1 MTTIR
6 LRTRLGDDPKMS
18 MRYEWFRDLHGMAHD
33 CAVAHALLRAVG
45 ELKEARIT
53 RGGRSDII
61 AWIHERAAE
70 ILASDFG
77 IPATQRSEGEEG

>member
-18 MRYEWFRDLHGMAHD
+18 MRYEWFRNLHGMAND
-33 CAVAHALLRAVG
+33 CAVAHALLRAMDK
-45 ELKEARIT
+45 LYLSD
-53 RGGRSDII
+53 RSG
-61 AWIHERAAE
+61 AKASVNFLRYYAAE

-77 IPATQRSEGEEG
+77 IPTTQRSEGEE

>member
-1 MTTIR
+1 VTTIR

-18 MRYEWFRDLHGMAHD
+18 MRYEWFRDLHGMSHD
-33 CAVAHALLRAVG
+33 CAVAHALVMALDSAAGGEVGSVWAGEFRDRA
-45 ELKEARIT
+45 R
-53 RGGRSDII
+53 R
-61 AWIHERAAE
+61 